1 MSYNRYDFRERP
13 STGRG
18 NVIITVSISVTVTLV
33 VVLSL
38 MFIFRLSVFPPP
50 PVTPPGP
57 GVTQIPVTSPQANCN
72 QRKETGV
79 GNTATYSFTVPDGCV
94 AVVTGVNVTG
104 VPNSWSDGGGGIEGL
119 QPGSYTVT
127 ILDGSYQIGT
137 TAAGQAMWCNIYT
150 WEQQNGKADTY
161 NYPIDGWSSNC
172 S

>member
-1 MSYNRYDFRERP
+1 MNKHILRLLPFLFLCLMAMPLSGCEVITCTLSICTSGQ
-13 STGRG
+13 STG
-18 NVIITVSISVTVTLV
+18 NTSA
-33 VVLSL
+33 
-38 MFIFRLSVFPPP
+38 PPSSTEVNTP
-50 PVTPPGP
+50 SSPVTTPG
-57 GVTQIPVTSPQANCN
+57 NCN

-79 GNTATYSFTVPDGCV
+79 GNTTSYSFTVSNGCV

-104 VPNSWSDGGGGIEGL
+104 IPQPWSDGGGGIEGL

-127 ILDGSYQIGT
+127 IKDGSYQIGT

-172 S
+172 P